1 MKDGALRREAGLKTL
16 PVDGEVCQHL
26 PEVRLRHLD
35 PFGRRAVDLQL
46 FAEHSWHSITPVGGT
61 VVAGALPSVI
71 IEEAPNRAEEDLA
84 LQSEE
89 ESKMEERMYLAAEAW
104 LRDNPKEAR
113 ELAAGADPYV
123 YHDLL
128 AATHEAAG
136 PLGAPVALRMRLIGT
151 VQALA
156 AHGVD
161 EYRRQ
166 RSAAL
171 EYGRA
176 TSPTENTPVH
186 RPHVCR
192 CIWETFGPESD
203 G

>member
-1 MKDGALRREAGLKTL
+1 MQTDK
-16 PVDGEVCQHL
+16 
-26 PEVRLRHLD
+26 
-35 PFGRRAVDLQL
+35 
-46 FAEHSWHSITPVGGT
+46 
-61 VVAGALPSVI
+61 
-71 IEEAPNRAEEDLA
+71 
-84 LQSEE
+84 
-89 ESKMEERMYLAAEAW
+89 ESKMEERMCLAAEAW

-128 AATHEAAG
+128 AATHVAAG

-166 RSAAL
+166 RSATL
-171 EYGRA
+171 EYGQAA
-176 TSPTENTPVH
+176 TRRENTPVH

-192 CIWETFGPESD
+192 CIWDTFGP
-203 G
+203 